1 MPDYK
6 KYYSNREII
15 KLDLVG
21 PTDYTDNVIL
31 CVPKFAYD
39 VARSML
45 AHYGKFRTSYAAS
58 YGDQFYE
65 LPDDNSFD
73 TIEAS
78 IDLFLGSRDMS
89 CDIVAALECICDAFQ
104 LQVAATNELV
114 AATYTSSVSANYAG
128 LPQQAAG
135 VEGGSPPAGAS
146 APDAGITDRKC
157 KAAHYIVDN
166 VNYIMFG
173 LLTNPPPDWYDIGD
187 TDNYLRQLG
196 DTSSFGNLLTAI
208 YGSYQDLASSIFGGA
223 IDYEAIYDD
232 IVLNYDAIICALS
245 GAASATDARANFL
258 AELTVVGD
266 EYSFV
271 ADMLYNNILNTLW
284 FAVADSEVQIASWPT
299 TVDCSGCAAGR
310 CNNYFL
316 WFGTDTG
323 GDLSYITS
331 TNNTPYPGNR
341 RWVVIGFNN
350 LSFGGVACGPGVT
363 LNDVTVVSGSV
374 TDNWTLK
381 DSSGATVYNAT
392 AKPSFPRSDISWLQ
406 VQSTPQTA
414 PDFSIDVDW
423 SY

>member
-1 MPDYK
+1 MPDYR
-6 KYYSNREII
+6 KYYNKREII
-15 KLDLVG
+15 KLDLVQ
-21 PTDYTDNVIL
+21 TEDYTDNVIL

-58 YGDQFYE
+58 YGELFYQ
-65 LPDDNSFD
+65 LPDDSQFD
-73 TIEAS
+73 VIEAS

-89 CDIVAALECICDAFQ
+89 CDIVTALECICDAFQ

-128 LPQQAAG
+128 LPEQTAG
-135 VEGGSPPAGAS
+135 VEGGSIPAGAG

-157 KAAHYIVDN
+157 KSAHYIIDN
-166 VNYIMFG
+166 VNYMIFG

-196 DTSSFGNLLTAI
+196 DTSSFGNLLTAV
-208 YGSYQDLASSIFGGA
+208 YGSYQDLASAIFGGA

-232 IVLNYDAIICALS
+232 IVANYEAIICALFD
-245 GAASATDARANFL
+245 ATSATDARADFL
-258 AELTVVGD
+258 SQLTVTGD

-284 FAVADSEVQIASWPT
+284 FAVADSETQLEDWPT
-299 TVDCSGCAAGR
+299 TIDCDGCLDGR
-310 CNNYFL
+310 CNNYLL
-316 WFGTDTG
+316 WFGTDSG
-323 GDLSYITS
+323 GDLSYVTS
-331 TNNTPYPGNR
+331 TNNTPPPGDR
-341 RWVVIGFNN
+341 RWVVVGFNN
-350 LSFGGVACGPGVT
+350 LSFGGAGCGPGVT
-363 LNDVTVVSGSV
+363 LNDVTVVAGSV
-374 TDNWTLK
+374 TGSWTLK
-381 DSSGATVYNAT
+381 NSAGTTVYTGA